1 MQCTALVF
9 LISLNTLAYIRSNF
23 PNSYLTQFN
32 NYCYETP
39 VQPPAMSFDNM
50 PLPTANR
57 NTYGF
62 SQIAQRSKGSSICF
76 GSEVKADK
84 IHLFCMGSITVLMTG
99 LNST

>member
-1 MQCTALVF
+1 MPPSKSSFDEAPLPVKP
-9 LISLNTLAYIRSNF
+9 AA
-23 PNSYLTQFN
+23 
-32 NYCYETP
+32 TP
-39 VQPPAMSFDNM
+39 SPFDWATPAQPPAKSFDDM

-76 GSEVKADK
+76 GSEVKEDK